1 LGLSSPGVSEQR
13 VLARTKEGGH
23 YVDPDTI
30 LANFTGNPEK
40 LDKYHEMFD
49 SVQVLDTTE
58 VEHQLLVVFEENA
71 PVFARSSSLLPE
83 WFRQYL
89 PVMYSPI
96 KDTEG

>member
-1 LGLSSPGVSEQR
+1 
-13 VLARTKEGGH
+13 LARTKEGGH
-23 YVDPDTI
+23 YVDPDTV

-71 PVFARSSSLLPE
+71 PVFTRSSGLMPE
-83 WFRQYL
+83 WFRRYL
-89 PVMYSPI
+89 PVMYSRI
-96 KDTEG
+96 EDTEG